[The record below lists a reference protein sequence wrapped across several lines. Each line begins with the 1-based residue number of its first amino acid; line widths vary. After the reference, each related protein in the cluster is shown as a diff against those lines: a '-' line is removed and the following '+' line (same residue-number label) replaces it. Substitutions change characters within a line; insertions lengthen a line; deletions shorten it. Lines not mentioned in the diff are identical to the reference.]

1 MQKSET
7 IFEERILQYLWRLFR
22 YEVTRLRKLQ
32 ANGQDDYPKSGLA
45 YVYKIIIRMSVGRL
59 IQELQN
65 KLSADSSPQSLS
77 AADATKLHNL
87 LRSAKFP
94 NPDGVHLSSAGE
106 YNLRLGVIKELHPDL
121 IATHQGVCCHY
132 AIFMMIS
139 GFVCR
144 QLDMMLAGR
153 EACVLE
159 CYCCG

>member
-1 MQKSET
+1 
-7 IFEERILQYLWRLFR
+7 
-22 YEVTRLRKLQ
+22 
-32 ANGQDDYPKSGLA
+32 
-45 YVYKIIIRMSVGRL
+45 MSVGRL
-59 IQELQN
+59 IQELQT

-121 IATHQGVCCHY
+121 IATHQGVCCHH
-132 AIFMMIS
+132 AIFMIIS

-153 EACVLE
+153 EACTLE
-159 CYCCG
+159 CYSCG